1 MKEGVTVIPWSDI
14 LHTSWPKIAQI
25 LAVLAI
31 FFGFYGIAFAAG
43 ARVKGKKQNGLALSL
58 FLAPAIILAMTGLG
72 IPAIQTFMESFKN
85 ADSSKW
91 VGLANYTRAV
101 KDPDIRLAFYN
112 TIAWVAICPIVVTS
126 LGLSLATMLNKM
138 KREALAKSL
147 IFMPMAISFV
157 GGSLIWNMMY
167 QYEEPNMPQRG
178 LVGQVMRSLG
188 IPLQHL
194 LLWTPWNNLFL
205 MVVYVWGFTGFAMVI
220 LSAAIKGI
228 PADIEEAA
236 QLDGAT
242 GITLFRTITVPMV
255 KTTII
260 VVLTTAMVGTLK
272 LFDVIHTMTGG
283 NFKTDVLSNRMVDE
297 NFVYLNYGRGASLA
311 VLIFLGVIPI
321 TYYNIRSLR
330 AERKHS

>member
-1 MKEGVTVIPWSDI
+1 MITWSS
-14 LHTSWPKIAQI
+14 LLNSSGPKILQI

-43 ARVKGKKQNGLALSL
+43 ARVQGKKQNVLALSL
-58 FLAPAIILAMTGLG
+58 FLVPALILAMTGLG
-72 IPAIQTFMESFKN
+72 IPAVQTLIESFKN

-91 VGLANYTRAV
+91 VGFANYTRAV

-112 TIAWVAICPIVVTS
+112 TMAWVIISPIVVTA

-157 GGSLIWNMMY
+157 GGSLIWNLMY
-167 QYEEPNMPQRG
+167 QYQEPEANQTG
-178 LVGQVMRSLG
+178 LVGQIMKSLG

-194 LLWTPWNNLFL
+194 LLWSPWNNLFL
-205 MVVYVWGFTGFAMVI
+205 MVVYIWGFTGFGMVI
-220 LSAAIKGI
+220 LSAAIKNI
-228 PADIEEAA
+228 PQDIEEAA

-242 GITLFRTITVPMV
+242 GFTLFRTVTMPMV

-283 NFKTDVLSNRMVDE
+283 NFKTDVLSNRMFDE
-297 NFVYLNYGRGASLA
+297 HFVYLNNGRGSTLA
-311 VLIFLGVIPI
+311 ILIFLGVLPI
-321 TYYNIRSLR
+321 TYYNIRTIR
-330 AERKHS
+330 AERNH

>member
-1 MKEGVTVIPWSDI
+1 MITWSSF
-14 LHTSWPKIAQI
+14 LESSFPKILQI

-43 ARVKGKKQNGLALSL
+43 ARIQGKKQNILALSL
-58 FLAPAIILAMTGLG
+58 FLVPAIILAMTGLG
-72 IPAIQTFMESFKN
+72 IPAVQTFIESFKN

-101 KDPDIRLAFYN
+101 KDPDILLAFRN
-112 TIAWVAICPIVVTS
+112 TMAWVIISPLVATS
-126 LGLSLATMLNKM
+126 LGLALATMLNKM

-157 GGSLIWNMMY
+157 GGSLIWNLMY
-167 QYEEPNMPQRG
+167 QYQEPNMNQTG
-178 LVGQVMRSLG
+178 LVGQVMKSLG

-194 LLWTPWNNLFL
+194 LLWYPWNNLLL
-205 MVVYVWGFTGFAMVI
+205 MVVYIWGFTGFGMVI
-220 LSAAIKGI
+220 LSAAIKNI
-228 PADIEEAA
+228 PQDIEEAA
-236 QLDGAT
+236 QLDGAS
-242 GITLFRTITVPMV
+242 GFRLFRTVTVPMV

-283 NFKTDVLSNRMVDE
+283 NFKTDVLSNRMFDE
-297 NFVYLNYGRGASLA
+297 HFVYLNNGRGSALA
-311 VLIFLGVIPI
+311 MLIFLGVLPI
-321 TYYNIRSLR
+321 TYYNIRSIR
-330 AERKHS
+330 AERKH

>member
-1 MKEGVTVIPWSDI
+1 MTWSSF
-14 LHTSWPKIAQI
+14 LNSSGPKILQI

-43 ARVKGKKQNGLALSL
+43 ARLQGKKQNVLALSL
-58 FLAPAIILAMTGLG
+58 FLVPALILAMTGLG
-72 IPAIQTFMESFKN
+72 IPAVQTFIESFKN

-91 VGLANYTRAV
+91 VGFANYTRAF
-101 KDPDIRLAFYN
+101 KDPDILLAFRN
-112 TIAWVAICPIVVTS
+112 TMLWIIISPVVVTA
-126 LGLSLATMLNKM
+126 LGLGLATMLNKM

-157 GGSLIWNMMY
+157 GGSLIWNLMY
-167 QYEEPNMPQRG
+167 QYQEPNMNQTG
-178 LVGQVMRSLG
+178 LVGQIMKSLG

-194 LLWTPWNNLFL
+194 LLWSPWNNLFL
-205 MVVYVWGFTGFAMVI
+205 MAVYIWGTTGFGMVI
-220 LSAAIKGI
+220 LSAAIKNI
-228 PADIEEAA
+228 PQDIEEAA
-236 QLDGAT
+236 QLDGAS
-242 GITLFRTITVPMV
+242 GFTLFRRVTVPMV

-283 NFKTDVLSNRMVDE
+283 NFKTDVLSNRMFDE
-297 NFVYLNYGRGASLA
+297 HFVYLNNGRGSTLA
-311 VLIFLGVIPI
+311 ILIFLGVLPI

-330 AERKHS
+330 AERKH

>member
-1 MKEGVTVIPWSDI
+1 MIPWSDI
-14 LHTSWPKIAQI
+14 VHSSWPKIAQI

-31 FFGFYGIAFAAG
+31 FFGFYAIAFAAG
-43 ARVKGKKQNGLALSL
+43 ARIKGKKQNGWALAL
-58 FLAPAIILAMTGLG
+58 FLAPALILAMTGLG
-72 IPAIQTFMESFKN
+72 IPAIQTFIESFKN

-91 VGLANYTRAV
+91 VGFANYTRAV

-112 TIAWVAICPIVVTS
+112 TIAWVAICPIIVTS
-126 LGLSLATMLNKM
+126 LGLTLATMLNKM

-167 QYEEPNMPQRG
+167 QFQESTVPQTG
-178 LVGQVMRSLG
+178 LVGQIMFSLN
-188 IPLQHL
+188 IPLQHI
-194 LLWTPWNNLFL
+194 LLWSPWNNLFL

-228 PADIEEAA
+228 PTDIEEAA

>member
-1 MKEGVTVIPWSDI
+1 MIPWTDI
-14 LHTSWPKIAQI
+14 FHTSWPKIAEI
-25 LAVLAI
+25 LVVLAI

-58 FLAPAIILAMTGLG
+58 FLAPALILAMTGLG

-91 VGLANYTRAV
+91 VGFANYTRAV

-112 TIAWVAICPIVVTS
+112 TIAWVAICPVVVTS
-126 LGLSLATMLNKM
+126 LGLTLATMLNKM

-242 GITLFRTITVPMV
+242 GIRLFRTITVPMV

-297 NFVYLNYGRGASLA
+297 NFVFLNYGRGASLA
-311 VLIFLGVIPI
+311 VLIFLGVLPI

>member
-1 MKEGVTVIPWSDI
+1 VIPWSDI
-14 LHTSWPKIAQI
+14 LHSSGPKIAQI

-43 ARVKGKKQNGLALSL
+43 SRIQGKKQNGLALSL

-91 VGLANYTRAV
+91 VGFANYTRAV

-112 TIAWVAICPIVVTS
+112 TIAWVAICPVVVTS
-126 LGLSLATMLNKM
+126 LGLTLATMLNKM

-242 GITLFRTITVPMV
+242 GIRLFRTITVPMV

-297 NFVYLNYGRGASLA
+297 NFVFLNYGRGASLA
-311 VLIFLGVIPI
+311 VLIFLGVLPI